1 MSIEESRSVEK
12 PCESPPETDMSKKQI
27 ESALRQKQRE
37 ARELHHQLRAAD
49 DARLDKEQRIG
60 TLLERCRELE
70 REAAEKAS
78 TIEKLHSKIARS
90 SSLSPPSD

>member
-1 MSIEESRSVEK
+1 
-12 PCESPPETDMSKKQI
+12 MSKKQI

-60 TLLERCRELE
+60 TLLERCR
-70 REAAEKAS
+70 
-78 TIEKLHSKIARS
+78 
-90 SSLSPPSD
+90 